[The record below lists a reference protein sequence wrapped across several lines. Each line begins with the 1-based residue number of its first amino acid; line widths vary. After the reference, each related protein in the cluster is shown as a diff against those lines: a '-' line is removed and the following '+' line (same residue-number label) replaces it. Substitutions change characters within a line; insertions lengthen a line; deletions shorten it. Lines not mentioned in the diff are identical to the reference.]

1 MANPDLDSGRQ
12 ALKPETKAL
21 QSDVKLE
28 IEITRNVLKAEL
40 HRTKVQIVTVML
52 LANAVVLTLNLIVF
66 RLLEA

>member
-21 QSDVKLE
+21 QSDGKLE
-28 IEITRNVLKAEL
+28 IEITRNVLRAEL

>member
-12 ALKPETKAL
+12 ALKAETKAL
-21 QSDVKLE
+21 QSDGKLE